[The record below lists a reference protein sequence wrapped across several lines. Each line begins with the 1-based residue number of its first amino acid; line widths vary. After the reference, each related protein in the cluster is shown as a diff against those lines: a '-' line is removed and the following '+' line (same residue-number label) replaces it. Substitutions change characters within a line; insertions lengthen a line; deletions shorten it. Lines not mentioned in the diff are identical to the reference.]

1 MATVDFLHHE
11 NPPIRAGV
19 QPETLDAESQ
29 RKPNTPPSWRDN
41 VALCCLHHLFWRN
54 LANSIMTA
62 SKLYCKFSE
71 PIARIAKQER
81 SIPLCKAER
90 GHASELVVAI
100 SPLTPRTFSSDKEI
114 AFKVIDSPHKLSKS
128 IVPILPVLL
137 MGAPSVIP
145 MNCIAHRVICDSRSE
160 LFHFN

>member
-1 MATVDFLHHE
+1 MLFFCLFL
-11 NPPIRAGV
+11 
-19 QPETLDAESQ
+19 
-29 RKPNTPPSWRDN
+29 
-41 VALCCLHHLFWRN
+41 ALR
-54 LANSIMTA
+54 
-62 SKLYCKFSE
+62 

-128 IVPILPVLL
+128 IVPILPVL